1 MTRVWDTMKSA
12 AGALAPTYTLAD
24 LKIAK
29 AAGCSAFKA
38 SRVYEAELIPWL
50 KANKAALAATSES
63 IEALKLKIASQQER
77 KLRIANDAKE
87 GKLIELEKVKRSHA
101 KLCAAAS
108 DLLTQKLENEF
119 PALVAGLD
127 VAAVRVHGKRLNDAI
142 RAEFREMASIFA

>member
-50 KANKAALAATSES
+50 KANKAALAATSETL
-63 IEALKLKIASQQER
+63 EAVKIKIAKEQER
-77 KLRIANDAKE
+77 SLRFKNDAKE
-87 GKLIELEKVKRSHA
+87 GKFIELEKVKRAHA
-101 KLCAAAS
+101 KLCVRS
-108 DLLTQKLENEF
+108 LNLLTLDEF
-119 PALVAGLD
+119 PL
-127 VAAVRVHGKRLNDAI
+127 
-142 RAEFREMASIFA
+142 FRIVLQP